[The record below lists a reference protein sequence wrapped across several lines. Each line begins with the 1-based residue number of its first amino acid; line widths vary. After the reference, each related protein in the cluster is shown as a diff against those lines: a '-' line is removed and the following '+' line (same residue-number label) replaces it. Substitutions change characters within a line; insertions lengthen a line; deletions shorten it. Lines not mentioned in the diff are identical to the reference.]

1 MSGPQV
7 PANAVQETQAVLQ
20 NPAPDEARAP
30 AVKLQAPARA
40 YEVSLEVC
48 ETLFSLSFVSC
59 FVSVL

>member
-40 YEVSLEVC
+40 YEVSLEA
-48 ETLFSLSFVSC
+48 FVTQWVPPWYY
-59 FVSVL
+59 FL